1 MENKKKREVSVIFLL
16 MIAMIIMTVGFA
28 AYAANLKINGTVT
41 VKKQNWSVH
50 YDTDSLNEG
59 DSTSG
64 ITATTHTLG
73 TTDYTF
79 AVTLNKPGDTYVA
92 KFDVVNDGTINAKLG
107 WDPIKLKSDMYLK
120 KVTMTMDSAH
130 SKYLQ
135 YTVSVNGTVYN
146 ATTDNLSVAL
156 ANTTGKHPVVV
167 TVKYLQPENATDLPS
182 EDQTVTVSGQLDYEQ
197 AN

>member
-92 KFDVVNDGTINAKLG
+92 KFDVVNDGTFDAN
-107 WDPIKLKSDMYLK
+107 LK

-156 ANTTGKHPVVV
+156 AATTGKHPVIV